1 MVNVTVTVDRDHVAA
16 IADVASA
23 LQATGMRVEQVLGEI
38 GMVVGTIDA
47 DAEPS
52 VRAVAGVQ
60 SVDRSLDFRL
70 PPPDSPIQ

>member
-23 LQATGMRVEQVLGEI
+23 LRATGMQVDQVLGEV
-38 GMVVGTIDA
+38 GMVVGSIDPA
-47 DAEPS
+47 AESS
-52 VRAVAGVQ
+52 VRAVDGVQ
-60 SVDRSLDFRL
+60 SVDRSLGFQL